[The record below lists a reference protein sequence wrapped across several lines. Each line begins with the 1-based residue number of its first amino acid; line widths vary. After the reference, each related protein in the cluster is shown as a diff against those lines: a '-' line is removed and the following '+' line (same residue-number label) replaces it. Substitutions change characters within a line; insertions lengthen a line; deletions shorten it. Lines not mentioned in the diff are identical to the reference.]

1 MARSRRRTGSDDGW
15 ARQAVALAWGAWA
28 ELGVSGWEHTHGS
41 WAIDPEPLV
50 FLTAG
55 LGDRDPRLRDEAA
68 DWCIR
73 HWRFI
78 SRVRLRNLLSDQ
90 PDAVLDAYGAFVATV
105 NQHGGVAW
113 PGATKPWGRYRPT
126 GRSRLRPLEEP
137 ALVCLRVRAM
147 FGVSARAEILR
158 HLLARQGSGRSVAE
172 LADLAGYAKRN
183 VAEECE
189 TLERAGVLAH
199 RTVGNRFIYS
209 LARRAELGAFIGELP
224 EVFPNWTA
232 LSSVVLALVALAEA
246 KAELSDDAFIVDVH
260 RTLHELQ
267 EDLDRLRFDGPTRQP
282 KGAALWPEV
291 EAWGDELLADL
302 AAGRWPGLEER
313 REVVAMRDRPSR
325 RIPASPGR
333 K

>member
-1 MARSRRRTGSDDGW
+1 MARSRRRAGSDQGW

-78 SRVRLRNLLSDQ
+78 SRVRLRNLLRDQ
-90 PDAVLDAYGAFVATV
+90 PDAVLNAYGAFVATV

-113 PGATKPWGRYRPT
+113 PGATKPWGRYRAS
-126 GRSRLRPLEEP
+126 GRSTLRPLEEP

-158 HLLARQGSGRSVAE
+158 LLLARQGPGLSVAE
-172 LADLAGYAKRN
+172 LADLASYAKRN

-189 TLERAGVLAH
+189 TLERAGVLSH

-209 LARRAELGAFIGELP
+209 LARRAELETFVGDLP
-224 EVFPNWTA
+224 EVFPNWAA
-232 LSSVVLALVALAEA
+232 LSAVVLALVALADA
-246 KAELSDDAFIVDVH
+246 QAQLSPDAFTVEVH
-260 RTLHELQ
+260 RTLHDLRDALDEL
-267 EDLDRLRFDGPTRQP
+267 ELAGPPRQP

-291 EAWGDELLADL
+291 KAWGDELLGDL
-302 AAGRWPGLEER
+302 AAGRWPGVAPGALEK
-313 REVVAMRDRPSR
+313 
-325 RIPASPGR
+325 ASL
-333 K
+333 